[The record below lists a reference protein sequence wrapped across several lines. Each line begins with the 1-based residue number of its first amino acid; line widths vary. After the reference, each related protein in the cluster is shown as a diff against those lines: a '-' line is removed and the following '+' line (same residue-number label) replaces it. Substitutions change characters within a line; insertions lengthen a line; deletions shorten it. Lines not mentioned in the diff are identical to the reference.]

1 MEVGYVSI
9 WFLLDAGLIQAA
21 EANTFFFALSSR
33 LARQTGNKTYVE
45 YAEKVW
51 DWLYDIELIDHDTF
65 AVYDGSSVK
74 SNCTQISKVQR
85 SGAASS
91 LALGAAY
98 MYNQVCFIRLIIFSS
113 LTFF

>member
-1 MEVGYVSI
+1 MI
-9 WFLLDAGLIQAA
+9 WFSWTQELIQAA
-21 EANTFFFALSSR
+21 EANTFFFTLSSR

-98 MYNQVCFIRLIIFSS
+98 MYNQVCSIRSTSFWS
-113 LTFF
+113 LTLF